1 LPEGLYYGGRPS
13 KQVKIIGAKML
24 RIGDFS
30 KFGLVSVKT
39 LRYYDEIDLLK
50 PVKVDELTGYRY
62 YSADQLA
69 SLYKINGLK
78 NLGLS
83 LEEIRLFMDESQNPA
98 QLIELLRIKQKQA
111 REHLR
116 EEHNRLK
123 RLEEWLQKCE
133 KEGSMPAYD
142 VVIKKVEAE
151 TVASI
156 REVIPGYGA
165 IGNLFGPLY
174 VYTSKKRLKVTGPPI
189 GIYHDPEYRE
199 KDADVEAAV
208 PVSGNPLP
216 EGKVK
221 VSQLPAVEQMACLV
235 YKGPYEEI
243 SRGYQAVMSW
253 IENNAYK
260 VVGPC
265 REVYLKGPGRIL
277 KGNPVEYITEIQQ
290 PIQKM

>member
-1 LPEGLYYGGRPS
+1 
-13 KQVKIIGAKML
+13 ML

-30 KFGLVSVKT
+30 RFGRVSVKT
-39 LRYYDEIDLLK
+39 LRYYDEIGLLK
-50 PVKVDELTGYRY
+50 PVQVDELTAYRY
-62 YSADQLA
+62 YSADQLTR
-69 SLYKINGLK
+69 LYKINGLK

-83 LEEIRLFMDESQNPA
+83 LDEIKLFLDESLKSA

-116 EEHNRLK
+116 EEQNRLK

-142 VVIKKVEAE
+142 VVIKKVEAQ

-156 REVIPGYGA
+156 REVIPNYGA

-174 VYTSKKRLKVTGPPI
+174 AYTGKKRLKVNGPPM
-189 GIYHDPEYRE
+189 GLYHDPEYRE

-208 PVSGNPLP
+208 PVSGSPQP
-216 EGKVK
+216 DGKIK
-221 VSQLPAVEQMACLV
+221 VYQLPAVEQMACLV

-243 SRGYQAVMSW
+243 SRGYQAIMSW
-253 IENNAYK
+253 IESSGFKAE
-260 VVGPC
+260 GSC

-277 KGNPVEYITEIQQ
+277 KGNPAEYITEIQQ
-290 PIQKM
+290 PVDKK